1 MESGRPSREQLE
13 NYFKN
18 SRKYFDDIA
27 KHYQEVDKEY
37 YDKYIVPFYNSPFGA
52 VGSGTAKK
60 AVSVLGLAGAL
71 LVVGIVAAVF
81 FLTMDSTQDS
91 TQDSKVVQE
100 ETIPA
105 ERESDFDYKTN
116 YEKGLYFYKRE
127 EYKSAEKYFRRV
139 EESDSDF
146 KRAQKYLEKIKMIER
161 KNNMDDKGYNDGSA
175 KQQKLEN
182 PG

>member
-27 KHYQEVDKEY
+27 KHYQEVDKDY
-37 YDKYIVPFYNSPFGA
+37 YEKYIVPFYNSPFGA
-52 VGSGTAKK
+52 AGSGTAKK
-60 AVSVLGLAGAL
+60 AASVLVLVGAL
-71 LVVGIVAAVF
+71 LVAGIGAAVF
-81 FLTMDSTQDS
+81 FITMDS

-116 YEKGLYFYKRE
+116 YEKGLYLYKRE

-146 KRAQKYLEKIKMIER
+146 KKAQKYLEKIKMIER
-161 KNNMDDKGYNDGSA
+161 KNNMDDKGYNDGNA
-175 KQQKLEN
+175 KRQKLEN

>member
-1 MESGRPSREQLE
+1 MEGGRPSREQLE

-37 YDKYIVPFYNSPFGA
+37 YDKYIAPFYHSPFGA
-52 VGSGTAKK
+52 VSSGTTKK
-60 AVSVLGLAGAL
+60 AAPVLVLVGAL
-71 LVVGIVAAVF
+71 LVAGIGAAVF
-81 FLTMDSTQDS
+81 YLTMDSTH
-91 TQDSKVVQE
+91 DSKVVQE

-146 KRAQKYLEKIKMIER
+146 KRTQKYLEKIKMIER

-175 KQQKLEN
+175 KQQKLKN

>member
-27 KHYQEVDKEY
+27 KHYQEVDREY
-37 YDKYIVPFYNSPFGA
+37 YEKYIVPFYNSPFGA
-52 VGSGTAKK
+52 VGSGNTKK
-60 AVSVLGLAGAL
+60 AAPVLVLAGAL
-71 LVVGIVAAVF
+71 LVAGIGAAVL
-81 FLTMDSTQDS
+81 FLTMDS

-116 YEKGLYFYKRE
+116 YEKGLYFYKRK

-146 KRAQKYLEKIKMIER
+146 KRAQKYLEKIKMIDR